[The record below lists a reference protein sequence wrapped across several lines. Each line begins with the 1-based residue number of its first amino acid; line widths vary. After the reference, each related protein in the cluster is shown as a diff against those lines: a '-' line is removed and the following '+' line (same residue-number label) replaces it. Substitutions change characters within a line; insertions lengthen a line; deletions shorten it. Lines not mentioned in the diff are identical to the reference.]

1 MVRSKKKKS
10 NPIFKLCLLFSA
22 FYIVV
27 CLVNSQLDITKK
39 KAELESIQEKIVNQG
54 VENKNLERIINSD
67 EDDEYIE
74 KLAREKLGFAYPD
87 ERIYID
93 ISGN

>member
-1 MVRSKKKKS
+1 MGRGKRKKT
-10 NPIFKLCLLFSA
+10 NPIFKLCVLFSA
-22 FYIVV
+22 FYVVV
-27 CLVNSQLDITKK
+27 CLVNSQVDINNK
-39 KAELESIQEKIVNQG
+39 KAELENIQEKIVSQG